1 MKEEGPGHDKHVLAA
16 HDLRRS
22 DRYDVYREDDA
33 RLHDVSFVKR
43 LGKACCAERGLCRA
57 EFCREGRRVRFAL
70 ATRTSGA
77 THCSGETGNALR
89 GCRTRGTRSNGVRV
103 IK

>member
-33 RLHDVSFVKR
+33 RLHDVSIEK
-43 LGKACCAERGLCRA
+43 KAR
-57 EFCREGRRVRFAL
+57 
-70 ATRTSGA
+70 SGM
-77 THCSGETGNALR
+77 LR
-89 GCRTRGTRSNGVRV
+89 
-103 IK
+103 